1 MIGSMGMDIDEI
13 LQIAV
18 NNGASDIHIR
28 VGLPPMFRI
37 SGSFRPLKDA
47 GRITPEEASRLASS
61 VMTTAQR
68 ERFSRFSELDL
79 SYGVKGL
86 GRFRV
91 NVFRQRMTVAM
102 AIRAIPARIATFE
115 ELRLPNVVE
124 TIAGYSEGLV
134 IVAGAAACG
143 KSTTLA
149 ALVDFINGSRAGHI
163 LTIDGPMEF
172 VYRDKRCIISQRE
185 VGVDTPSYASA
196 IVNAIRQDADVIV
209 VGELLDDEAIRGAVT
224 AASRGRLVVATI
236 GAADVA
242 GTITR
247 LATAHPPEE
256 RHFARAQIAA
266 VLKGV
271 LAQRLVRRA
280 DGMSTHLFT
289 EALVSTT
296 PIQEVIAD
304 ERRLHELPDV
314 LMEAH
319 SSHGTHTFDLSVILA
334 FKEKLISQEE
344 ALRFCSNPDQFALQ
358 LATADHADTWTIS
371 TEFSS

>member
-1 MIGSMGMDIDEI
+1 MDIDEI

-37 SGSFRPLKDA
+37 SGTFRPLKDA
-47 GRITPEEASRLASS
+47 ERITPEEAGRLASN
-61 VMTTAQR
+61 VMTSAQR
-68 ERFSRFSELDL
+68 DRFNRHSEIDL

-102 AIRAIPARIATFE
+102 AIRAVPARIAAFE
-115 ELRLPNVVE
+115 ELALPTVVE
-124 TIAGYSEGLV
+124 TIAAYTEGLV
-134 IVAGAAACG
+134 VIAGAAACG

-149 ALVDFINGSRAGHI
+149 SLVDFINGHRTGHI

-185 VGVDTPSYASA
+185 VGVDTPSYAAA
-196 IVNAIRQDADVIV
+196 ISNAIRQDPDVIV
-209 VGELLDDEAIRGAVT
+209 VGELLDDETIRGAVT
-224 AASRGRLVVATI
+224 AAARGRLVLATM
-236 GAADVA
+236 GSVDVA
-242 GTITR
+242 GTVTR
-247 LATAHPPEE
+247 LVTAHPAEE

-280 DGMSTHLFT
+280 DGTSTQLFT

-304 ERRLHELPDV
+304 EKRLHELPDV
-314 LMEAH
+314 LMESHA
-319 SSHGTHTFDLSVILA
+319 SHGTHTFDLSVILA
-334 FKEKLISQEE
+334 FREKLITQEE

-358 LATADHADTWTIS
+358 LATAENTSGWQIS
-371 TEFSS
+371 DEYNS